1 MLLIIICFLFQ
12 GISKTLFIQGQT
24 QGEEEL
30 DFMLKKELNLGL
42 LRIYLFLMK
51 RSLNRFVYRLNLTT
65 KKRTSLAN
73 SSQQMESF
81 LEPLEE
87 LLVNVG
93 ITDTPLCTD
102 SNIDLLKLI
111 SLPSIKKFFEISCH
125 GYLKLISRTTRLSSI
140 NFKLID

>member
-65 KKRTSLAN
+65 N
-73 SSQQMESF
+73 
-81 LEPLEE
+81 E
-87 LLVNVG
+87 L
-93 ITDTPLCTD
+93 
-102 SNIDLLKLI
+102 
-111 SLPSIKKFFEISCH
+111 H
-125 GYLKLISRTTRLSSI
+125 
-140 NFKLID
+140 

>member
-1 MLLIIICFLFQ
+1 
-12 GISKTLFIQGQT
+12 
-24 QGEEEL
+24 
-30 DFMLKKELNLGL
+30 
-42 LRIYLFLMK
+42 
-51 RSLNRFVYRLNLTT
+51 
-65 KKRTSLAN
+65 
-73 SSQQMESF
+73 MESF

-140 NFKLID
+140 NFKLIDWILTNADNSEFSSGMLIQDISDHFFQSNKDVYKEF